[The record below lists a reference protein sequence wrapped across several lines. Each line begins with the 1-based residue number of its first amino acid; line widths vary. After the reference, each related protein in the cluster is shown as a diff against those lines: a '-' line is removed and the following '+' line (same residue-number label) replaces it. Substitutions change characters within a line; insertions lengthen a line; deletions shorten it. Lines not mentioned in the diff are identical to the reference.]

1 MDTNIENQKQSIL
14 KPAMNYGLIIGVFLV
29 AFSVIQW
36 SLNLMMNKSM
46 SWSIYLLMIVCLY
59 IFAKKYRDDHLGGYI
74 SYGKALGFSVLT
86 LAFASF
92 IFGFY
97 NFILYKFIDPGLADM
112 IFEKSREQMLENNTE
127 LSEEQID
134 TALSFSRKFMT
145 PAALFIGTML
155 STVFFGFIISLITSI
170 FVMKKDKSFDNSS
183 FQPPL

>member
-1 MDTNIENQKQSIL
+1 MDTNIENQKQSML

-36 SLNLMMNKSM
+36 SLNLMLNKTM
-46 SWSIYLLMIVCLY
+46 SWSIYILMIGCIY
-59 IFAKKYRDDHLGGYI
+59 IFTKKYRDDHLNGYI
-74 SYGKALGFSVLT
+74 SYGKALGFSVLS

-97 NFILYKFIDPGLADM
+97 NFVLYKFIDPGLVDM
-112 IFEKSREQMLENNTE
+112 LIEKSREQMLESNTE

-134 TALSFSRKFMT
+134 ATLSISKKFMT

-170 FVMKKDKSFDNSS
+170 FVMKKDKSFDDSS